1 MKKQILIVDDDQ
13 RMLDALRRHLAP
25 AVRRLGGH
33 FRPPARRRHGRRLLE
48 PPYDAVVTDIRMP
61 GISGLELLE
70 RIRQSDKTKDVPVV
84 VLDRAERPRLEG
96 ARRWKRGAADLL
108 NKPVD
113 AGQLIARLRNVLQTK
128 TYQDNLR
135 AMNDLLAEKVQR
147 QNADLAQS
155 RMSVV
160 CRLGM
165 AAEFRDE
172 DTGNHVIR
180 VGCYSR
186 AIAAAMGMP
195 RSFLEML
202 LLAAPLH
209 DIGKIGIPDSVL
221 LKPGPL
227 TDEEWNVMQRH
238 CEIGECI
245 LRDQS
250 KAVVPLF
257 DWYAVEP
264 PRDEG
269 STLENRDPVL
279 EMAATIALTHHEKWD
294 GGGYPR
300 GLSGEAIP
308 LESRIVAVA
317 DVFDALTSNRPYRPA
332 RPEEEALTIMAVDRG
347 QPLRS
352 AGPRRVR
359 PRRCRKSARFA
370 PASPTTSPSFPKWK
384 RPPRERASAVHGGRR
399 RPGAAGAK
407 VPAAGGLRRRSGR
420 RRRGRTGRLRR
431 EPPTTP
437 LIVDQTMPGHE
448 RPGR

>member
-1 MKKQILIVDDDQ
+1 VKRQILIVDDDQ
-13 RMLDALRRHLAP
+13 RMLDALRRTMHAQSDDW
-25 AVRRLGGH
+25 AVTFVRQ
-33 FRPPARRRHGRRLLE
+33 PEAAWEALLE
-48 PPYDAVVTDIRMP
+48 TAYDAVVTDLRMP
-61 GISGLELLE
+61 GISGLDLLD
-70 RIRQSDKTKDVPVV
+70 RIRQCDQTKHVPVV
-84 VLDRAERPRLEG
+84 VLTGLNDRTLKEKALE
-96 ARRWKRGAADLL
+96 RGAVDLL

-135 AMNDLLAEKVQR
+135 AMNEMLAEKIQR
-147 QNADLAQS
+147 QNVDLAHS

-227 TDEEWNVMQRH
+227 TDEEWIVMQRH
-238 CEIGECI
+238 SEIGECI
-245 LRDQS
+245 LREQS
-250 KAVVPLF
+250 KVVVPLF
-257 DWYAVEP
+257 DWYAVDP
-264 PRDEG
+264 PAMKE
-269 STLENRDPVL
+269 TLENRDPVL
-279 EMAATIALTHHEKWD
+279 EMAATIALSHHEKWD

-332 RPEEEALTIMAVDRG
+332 RPEDEALTIMAGMVGSHFD
-347 QPLRS
+347 
-352 AGPRRVR
+352 PRVHAAFVR
-359 PRRCRKSARFA
+359 CLPEIRAAAARFTDDKVVFLQ
-370 PASPTTSPSFPKWK
+370 PQG
-384 RPPRERASAVHGGRR
+384 ASA
-399 RPGAAGAK
+399 
-407 VPAAGGLRRRSGR
+407 
-420 RRRGRTGRLRR
+420 
-431 EPPTTP
+431 
-437 LIVDQTMPGHE
+437 
-448 RPGR
+448 

>member
-13 RMLDALRRHLAP
+13 RMLDALRRTMHAQSDDW
-25 AVRRLGGH
+25 AVTFIRQ
-33 FRPPARRRHGRRLLE
+33 PEAAWEALLE
-48 PPYDAVVTDIRMP
+48 TAYDAVVTDLRMP

-70 RIRQSDKTKDVPVV
+70 RIRQCDQTKHVPVV
-84 VLDRAERPRLEG
+84 VLTGLNDHTLKEKALE
-96 ARRWKRGAADLL
+96 RGAVDLL

-113 AGQLIARLRNVLQTK
+113 AGQLIARLRSVLQTK

-135 AMNDLLAEKVQR
+135 TMNEMLAEKIQQ
-147 QNADLAQS
+147 QNVDLAQS

-227 TDEEWNVMQRH
+227 TDEEWIVMQRH
-238 CEIGECI
+238 SEIGECI
-245 LRDQS
+245 LREQS
-250 KAVVPLF
+250 KVVVPLF

-264 PRDEG
+264 PAMKE
-269 STLENRDPVL
+269 TLENRDPVL
-279 EMAATIALTHHEKWD
+279 EMAATIALSHHERWD

-308 LESRIVAVA
+308 LEARIVAVA
-317 DVFDALTSNRPYRPA
+317 DVFNALTSNRPYRPA
-332 RPEEEALTIMAVDRG
+332 RPEDEALTIMASTVRSHFDPRVHAAFVRCLPEIRATAARLPTSVCPSSKCKGRLYEG
-347 QPLRS
+347 QS
-352 AGPRRVR
+352 AL
-359 PRRCRKSARFA
+359 
-370 PASPTTSPSFPKWK
+370 
-384 RPPRERASAVHGGRR
+384 HGGRCR
-399 RPGAAGAK
+399 SGPSGAEMPG
-407 VPAAGGLRRRSGR
+407 AGGLRRQR
-420 RRRGRTGRLRR
+420 RRRWPDGPGRLRGNV
-431 EPPTTP
+431 
-437 LIVDQTMPGHE
+437 L
-448 RPGR
+448 